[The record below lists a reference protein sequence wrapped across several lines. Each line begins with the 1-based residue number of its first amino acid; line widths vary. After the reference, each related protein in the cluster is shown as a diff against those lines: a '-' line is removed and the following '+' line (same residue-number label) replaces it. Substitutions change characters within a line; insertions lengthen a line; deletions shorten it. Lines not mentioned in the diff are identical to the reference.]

1 MKKLI
6 AISQI
11 LIMIS
16 GMSATAAP
24 YGSCGAPIGYP
35 CATENCTQEKDAGQF
50 FCRPECPPQKCPE
63 AKYNIEHMFYDKCV
77 YNDKVL
83 VTNSKN
89 VICKGNI
96 LKVVF
101 DCAFKSEC
109 ARAGQKIKFS
119 IPEAIYTKE
128 GTLLIPAGSKVLAT
142 VIKINHQ
149 KRPNKN
155 AQVYLKFDC
164 LVLTDGTLTPMAGIP
179 CTKDSSLK
187 EGPWMTTGKVAAN
200 AIGLGIIGAGAAT
213 GFAFIPHPLK
223 LGVAYAIGIPVGVS
237 IGLATG
243 LLSAGLKYHAKAGET
258 VMVILCED
266 LCIKR
271 QCDCRCR

>member
-11 LIMIS
+11 LIML
-16 GMSATAAP
+16 SALPASAAP
-24 YGSCGAPIGYP
+24 YGACGAPKGYP
-35 CATENCTQEKDAGQF
+35 CASENQNPSQF
-50 FCRPECPPQKCPE
+50 FCRPQGTSCKESEPQ
-63 AKYNIEHMFYDKCV
+63 YLVEHMFYDKCV
-77 YNDKVL
+77 CSDKVV
-83 VTNSKN
+83 VTTSKN

-96 LKVVF
+96 LKVLF
-101 DCAFKSEC
+101 DCPFKSEC
-109 ARAGQKIKFS
+109 AKAGEKVRFT

-128 GTLLIPAGSKVLAT
+128 GTLLIPACSKVIAT

-149 KRPNKN
+149 QRPNKN

-164 LVLTDGTLTPMAGIP
+164 LVFPDGYMTSMAGVP

-187 EGPWMTTGKVAAN
+187 ESKWMSTGKVAAN
-200 AIGLGIIGAGAAT
+200 ALGMGVVGAGAAT
-213 GFAFIPHPLK
+213 GFAFIPHPLR

-243 LLSAGLKYHAKAGET
+243 LLSAGLKYHAKAGEA
-258 VMVILCED
+258 VMVILTD
-266 LCIKR
+266 NLCLKKMNC
-271 QCDCRCR
+271 Q